1 VATKMG
7 ATQCQERVMTNIDHH
22 GILVLENL
30 TVSPDLVGFQY
41 GLCIFQVAHHFLD
54 KLGTLNLPV
63 IIIMPM
69 HLPSLNLKPKIV
81 MWGGWRLKG

>member
-1 VATKMG
+1 
-7 ATQCQERVMTNIDHH
+7 MTNIDHH

-30 TVSPDLVGFQY
+30 TVSPDLVGFHC
-41 GLCIFQVAHHFLD
+41 GLCIFQIAHHFLD
-54 KLGTLNLPV
+54 KLGTLNLSV